1 MIKDQNSDQ
10 EGAFME
16 PVNNAIEEIRII
28 IEKTLGD
35 QTDYVLKA
43 AREEFIEEDYQ
54 KLARLKEKYE
64 MGMLTVNEFVRT
76 LTSILHNRQI
86 EKRNRG

>member
-1 MIKDQNSDQ
+1 
-10 EGAFME
+10 ME
-16 PVNNAIEEIRII
+16 PANNEIEKIRII
-28 IEKTLGD
+28 VEKALGD

-43 AREEFIEEDYQ
+43 VREEFIEEDYQ

-76 LTSILHNRQI
+76 LTSVIHNRQI

>member
-1 MIKDQNSDQ
+1 
-10 EGAFME
+10 ME
-16 PVNNAIEEIRII
+16 PVNYEIEEIRTI

-43 AREEFIEEDYQ
+43 VMEEFIEEDYQ

-76 LTSILHNRQI
+76 LTSIIHNRQI